1 MKTTKALWQKREQ
14 SSHSMHD
21 AAAQPRRHR
30 QADKNAGQTKTGA
43 LFLWVIFM
51 PGACL
56 CMDVQPAALC
66 LRCSAPVS
74 RRTCAALHQFR
85 SAPALLCARFAPHLR
100 RTFYMRRALRSACI
114 TASSPA
120 APKSQAGFCALC
132 TAFCTPAK
140 RAFARFAEG
149 LDGSPRPAR
158 AKAPRGMRS
167 ARTPQAPR
175 AFLELSGELC
185 P

>member
-21 AAAQPRRHR
+21 ASAQPRRHR

-56 CMDVQPAALC
+56 CMDVQPC
-66 LRCSAPVS
+66 
-74 RRTCAALHQFR
+74 R
-85 SAPALLCARFAPHLR
+85 SAPALLCTSFTPHLR

>member
-1 MKTTKALWQKREQ
+1 MTPPHNRGAI
-14 SSHSMHD
+14 
-21 AAAQPRRHR
+21 
-30 QADKNAGQTKTGA
+30 DKLTKTPVKPRPA
-43 LFLWVIFM
+43 LCFYGDIFM

-56 CMDVQPAALC
+56 CMDVQPCRSAPALLC
-66 LRCSAPVS
+66 TSFTPHLRRTAPVS
-74 RRTCAALHQFR
+74 RRTCAALHQFHA
-85 SAPALLCARFAPHLR
+85 APAPHCTSFALHLR

>member
-1 MKTTKALWQKREQ
+1 MTPPHNRGAI
-14 SSHSMHD
+14 
-21 AAAQPRRHR
+21 
-30 QADKNAGQTKTGA
+30 DKLTKTPVKPRPALCFYG
-43 LFLWVIFM
+43 LFLCRAH
-51 PGACL
+51 ACVWM
-56 CMDVQPAALC
+56 CSRAAPH

>member
-1 MKTTKALWQKREQ
+1 MTPPHNRGAI
-14 SSHSMHD
+14 
-21 AAAQPRRHR
+21 
-30 QADKNAGQTKTGA
+30 DKLTKTPVKPRPALCFYG
-43 LFLWVIFM
+43 LFLCRAH
-51 PGACL
+51 ACVW
-56 CMDVQPAALC
+56 M
-66 LRCSAPVS
+66 CSLPHCA
-74 RRTCAALHQFR
+74 CAALHPFR
-85 SAPALLCARFAPHLR
+85 AAPAPHCTSFALHLR

>member
-1 MKTTKALWQKREQ
+1 MGYFY
-14 SSHSMHD
+14 
-21 AAAQPRRHR
+21 
-30 QADKNAGQTKTGA
+30 AGRMLVYGC
-43 LFLWVIFM
+43 V
-51 PGACL
+51 AC
-56 CMDVQPAALC
+56 
-66 LRCSAPVS
+66 
-74 RRTCAALHQFR
+74 RTV
-85 SAPALLCARFAPHLR
+85 PALLCTRFAPHLR
-100 RTFYMRRALRSACI
+100 RTAPVSLCTCAALRPFRTAPAPHILHAQSFAFGMHHRKQPRSAKKPSVVLRFVH
-114 TASSPA
+114 AH
-120 APKSQAGFCALC
+120 ALPD
-132 TAFCTPAK
+132 AFCTPAK

>member
-51 PGACL
+51 PDACL
-56 CMDVQPAALC
+56 CMDVQPC
-66 LRCSAPVS
+66 
-74 RRTCAALHQFR
+74 R
-85 SAPALLCARFAPHLR
+85 SAPALLCTSFALHLR

>member
-1 MKTTKALWQKREQ
+1 MTPPHNRGAI
-14 SSHSMHD
+14 
-21 AAAQPRRHR
+21 
-30 QADKNAGQTKTGA
+30 DKLTKTPVKPRPALCFYG
-43 LFLWVIFM
+43 LFLCRAH
-51 PGACL
+51 ACVWM
-56 CMDVQPAALC
+56 CSRAAPH

-85 SAPALLCARFAPHLR
+85 SAPAPHILHAQSFAFGMHHRKQP
-100 RTFYMRRALRSACI
+100 RSAKKPSGVLRFVH
-114 TASSPA
+114 AH
-120 APKSQAGFCALC
+120 ALPD
-132 TAFCTPAK
+132 AFCTPAK

>member
-43 LFLWVIFM
+43 LFLWGYFYAGRMLVY
-51 PGACL
+51 GC
-56 CMDVQPAALC
+56 AAVPL
-66 LRCSAPVS
+66 
-74 RRTCAALHQFR
+74 RTCAALHQFHA
-85 SAPALLCARFAPHLR
+85 APAPHCTSFALHLR

>member
-1 MKTTKALWQKREQ
+1 MTPPHNRGAI
-14 SSHSMHD
+14 
-21 AAAQPRRHR
+21 
-30 QADKNAGQTKTGA
+30 DKLTKTPVKPRPALCFYG
-43 LFLWVIFM
+43 LFLCRAH
-51 PGACL
+51 ACVWM
-56 CMDVQPAALC
+56 CSRAAPH

-167 ARTPQAPR
+167 ARTPQAPH
-175 AFLELSGELC
+175 AFSGLSGELC